1 VLSHRCRNLSW
12 LCDILR
18 RLRRHSKLSVEG
30 GRSPELGEWV
40 GRRVEERRIV
50 AALGIAVGEEHR
62 NLVEVKQLHN
72 LAEERELRIVAA
84 GAGRTGAVAEEH
96 HMEAAVHKVV
106 AVVGLHMAVVRMG
119 AAEEELRI
127 EVADRKGAVEEHRM
141 EAVDRTAEEEVHHM
155 EVARHKEAA
164 EEEEHHI
171 VVDRM
176 VVEEILCY
184 RQLVPLPIQLSI
196 GHLRPG
202 GGAPYP

>member
-1 VLSHRCRNLSW
+1 
-12 LCDILR
+12 
-18 RLRRHSKLSVEG
+18 
-30 GRSPELGEWV
+30 LGEWV

-96 HMEAAVHKVV
+96 H
-106 AVVGLHMAVVRMG
+106 
-119 AAEEELRI
+119 
-127 EVADRKGAVEEHRM
+127 M